1 MVLSSFFQQPAPY
14 NSGGQ
19 HQYDSCNQY
28 GSVGSDTPPR
38 SPTGR
43 SKSISTVSIQ
53 VTYSDGETSVLQ
65 FLNPGHAQAGE
76 GCPESPQVTPSN
88 LEQPPRNP
96 KLPPSYPK

>member
-65 FLNPGHAQAGE
+65 FLNPGHGQAGE
-76 GCPESPQVTPSN
+76 GYPSHPKLSHITLNYHQVTPSK
-88 LEQPPRNP
+88 P
-96 KLPPSYPK
+96 K